1 MKHESDPFDLEQFYT
16 QSASMT
22 KEEMLEEMLERMKQI
37 ECKLQHPSSQ
47 GYSREELLEL
57 SKLSVL
63 INVALLDVMT
73 RRSLIGPRKKNM
85 FYNRRRER

>member
-1 MKHESDPFDLEQFYT
+1 MSTPKSDPFDLEQFYT

-22 KEEMLEEMLERMKQI
+22 KEEMLERMKQI

-63 INVALLDVMT
+63 INVALMDVMT